1 MGQKSKYNAAFRIVL
16 ETSNKLNKLK
26 QNEFENALSNLVKI
40 NDLLDEKIDFSK
52 V

>member
-1 MGQKSKYNAAFRIVL
+1 MGKKSKYNAAFRIAQ

-26 QNEFENALSNLVKI
+26 QNKFENALSNLVKI